1 MERHELERRLIDF
14 VNRMRPDADPPLAID
29 AETALFEEGIVNS
42 LRILDLIAFVEE
54 ITRTRI
60 PDAAVLLANFR
71 SVRVIAAAF
80 GEKGGERATQKPAP
94 PKACEAPFGGAAAVH
109 LFARQ
114 SGRTGFSRPV
124 DDLTAN
130 GMFAMEPP
138 GRAVFRGSSRRLLG
152 WFDSVVRGGH
162 ESRVRWSIA
171 PPSSMG

>member
-71 SVRVIAAAF
+71 SVRVD
-80 GEKGGERATQKPAP
+80 
-94 PKACEAPFGGAAAVH
+94 
-109 LFARQ
+109 
-114 SGRTGFSRPV
+114 SGRLRRKGRRTGNPETS
-124 DDLTAN
+124 
-130 GMFAMEPP
+130 
-138 GRAVFRGSSRRLLG
+138 
-152 WFDSVVRGGH
+152 
-162 ESRVRWSIA
+162 
-171 PPSSMG
+171 PSEGL